1 MSGALDIEGMI
12 SAEELLFP
20 EELAREVQPPECIV
34 EVGSYRGRSTAALAA
49 GSRAGGGAA
58 VYAIE
63 PHEQFT
69 GVLGG
74 QFGPEDRK
82 HFFQNMLHAG
92 ATDEVRLVNLS
103 SDVIAP
109 GWTTP
114 IGLLWLDG
122 DHAYEGVARD
132 FRVWEPHLADGAP
145 VAFHDSNAT
154 GVERLLRELVAA
166 GWRVDATVGI
176 VTVLRRSA

>member
-1 MSGALDIEGMI
+1 MI
-12 SAEELLFP
+12 SAEELLFL
-20 EELAREVQPPECIV
+20 EGLAREVQPPECVV

-92 ATDEVRLVNLS
+92 ATAEVRLVNLS

-132 FRVWEPHLADGAP
+132 FRVWEPH
-145 VAFHDSNAT
+145 SQ
-154 GVERLLRELVAA
+154 
-166 GWRVDATVGI
+166 TV
-176 VTVLRRSA
+176 RRSRSTIPTRPESSDCCASSSPRVGAWTRPSASSRCC